1 MIVYKFR
8 KSVFIIFI
16 LYLKR
21 KKKNIP
27 SIIKILIFSSNFQI
41 PVLVWIYGG
50 GYISG
55 TSTLDV
61 YTSDILAAY
70 NNAIVASM
78 QYRIGAFGFLYLTPQ
93 LSHNNG
99 DAPGNMGL
107 WDQVLAIQ
115 WIKDNIQAFGGD
127 PEHITLFGESAGA
140 GSVNK
145 LIILYDTIFFSQ
157 NK

>member
-1 MIVYKFR
+1 M
-8 KSVFIIFI
+8 
-16 LYLKR
+16 
-21 KKKNIP
+21 
-27 SIIKILIFSSNFQI
+27 QI
-41 PVLVWIYGG
+41 PVFVWIYGG

-78 QYRIGAFGFLYLTPQ
+78 QYRVGAFGFLYLTPQ
-93 LSHNNG
+93 LPTSNG

-107 WDQVLAIQ
+107 WDQTLAIQ

-140 GSVNK
+140 GSVS
-145 LIILYDTIFFSQ
+145 FSIHFCPADICHQ
-157 NK
+157 L